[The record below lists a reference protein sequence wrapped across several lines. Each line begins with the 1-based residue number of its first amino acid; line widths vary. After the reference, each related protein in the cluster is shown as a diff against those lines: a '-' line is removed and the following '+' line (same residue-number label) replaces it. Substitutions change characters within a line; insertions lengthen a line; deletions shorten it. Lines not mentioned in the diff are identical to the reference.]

1 MMSDTPSAIRLKNF
15 RINGVATSNVKKGE
29 RSRVLVRAEITSDQP
44 EFHLFM
50 QGITNLVVGKAKD
63 AGVVVQMDRVS
74 AMLVV
79 TREGGI
85 ADLYLHDFPFE
96 MEILAK
102 RNMAKGEMVYQSDIA
117 DVRRLRLSWL
127 ALQPKDGVLCCFKVG
142 WKFALFFDLHPER
155 ILNVDAMERTLGR
168 LYRRLAFQALYDAF
182 ESETGLSK
190 LVAAGW
196 FPFIEIIG
204 GEFEELLK
212 AYGDDVNVEAETAKL
227 LRRFDAPRIDG
238 LAMRWWKGSL
248 LSRRRDILEPALEA
262 FTHRDP
268 VSCLKIIL
276 TEIEGILQD
285 LHIGEQGSGMSTK
298 ELLAFAAN
306 RGVQKASDPNSLL
319 FPQQFL
325 RYMRAYTYARFD
337 PRKAEASVMSRHTV
351 AHGRAM
357 AKAYTMER
365 ALQSILTLDQINFYV

>member
-1 MMSDTPSAIRLKNF
+1 LKNF
-15 RINGVATSNVKKGE
+15 RINGVSTSNVQKGE
-29 RSRVLVRAEITSDQP
+29 RGRVLVRAEITSDQP

-79 TREGGI
+79 THEGGV
-85 ADLYLHDFPFE
+85 ADLYLQDFPFE
-96 MEILAK
+96 IEILAK
-102 RNMAKGEMVYQSDIA
+102 HDVAKGEMVYHSDIT
-117 DVRRLRLSWL
+117 DVRRLRMSWL

-155 ILNVDAMERTLGR
+155 ILDVDAMERSLGR
-168 LYRRLAFQALYDAF
+168 LYRRLTFQALYDAL
-182 ESETGLSK
+182 ESEAGLSK

-196 FPFIEIIG
+196 FPFIETIG

-212 AYGDDVNVEAETAKL
+212 AYRDDFNVEEETAKL
-227 LRRFDAPRIDG
+227 LRRFDARRIDG

-268 VSCLKIIL
+268 VSCIQIIL

-285 LHIGEQGSGMSTK
+285 LHIGEQGSEMSTK

-337 PRKAEASVMSRHTV
+337 PRQAEVSVMSRHSV
-351 AHGRAM
+351 AREKAM
-357 AKAYTMER
+357 AKAYTMGR

>member
-1 MMSDTPSAIRLKNF
+1 MGDIPQAIRLKNF

-63 AGVVVQMDRVS
+63 AGVLVQMDRVS
-74 AMLVV
+74 ALLVV
-79 TREGGI
+79 THEGGI
-85 ADLYLHDFPFE
+85 ADLYLQDFPFE
-96 MEILAK
+96 IEITK
-102 RNMAKGEMVYQSDIA
+102 RNLAKGEMIYHSDIA
-117 DVRRLRLSWL
+117 DVRRLRMSWL
-127 ALQPKDGVLCCFKVG
+127 TLQPKDGVLCCFKVG

-155 ILNVDAMERTLGR
+155 ILDVDAMERSLGR
-168 LYRRLAFQALYDAF
+168 LYRRLRFQALYDAF
-182 ESETGLSK
+182 ESEAGLSK
-190 LVAAGW
+190 LIAAGW
-196 FPFIEIIG
+196 FPFIETIG

-212 AYGDDVNVEAETAKL
+212 AYRDDFNVEEETEKL
-227 LRRFDAPRIDG
+227 VRRFDAPRIDRI
-238 LAMRWWKGSL
+238 ATRWSEGSL
-248 LSRRRDILEPALEA
+248 LSRRKDILEPALEA
-262 FTHRDP
+262 FKRGDP
-268 VSCLKIIL
+268 VSCVKIIL

-285 LHIGEQGSGMSTK
+285 LHIGEQGSGLSTK

-306 RGVQKASDPNSLL
+306 RGAQKASDPNSLL

-325 RYMRAYTYARFD
+325 RYMRGYTYARVD
-337 PRKAEASVMSRHTV
+337 PRKA
-351 AHGRAM
+351 

>member
-1 MMSDTPSAIRLKNF
+1 MGDIPQAVRLKNF

-29 RSRVLVRAEITSDQP
+29 RSQVLVRGEITSDQP

-63 AGVVVQMDRVS
+63 AGVLVQMDRVS
-74 AMLVV
+74 ALLVV
-79 TREGGI
+79 THEGGI
-85 ADLYLHDFPFE
+85 ADLYLQDFPFE
-96 MEILAK
+96 IEILAQRK
-102 RNMAKGEMVYQSDIA
+102 LAKGETIYHSDIA
-117 DVRRLRLSWL
+117 DVRRLRMSWL

-155 ILNVDAMERTLGR
+155 ILDVDAMERSLGR
-168 LYRRLAFQALYDAF
+168 LYRRLTFQALYDAF
-182 ESETGLSK
+182 ESEAGLSR
-190 LVAAGW
+190 LIAAGW
-196 FPFIEIIG
+196 FPFIETIG

-212 AYGDDVNVEAETAKL
+212 AYRDDFNVEEETEKL
-227 LRRFDAPRIDG
+227 VRRFDAPRIDRI
-238 LAMRWWKGSL
+238 ATRWSEGSL
-248 LSRRRDILEPALEA
+248 LSRRKDILEPALEA
-262 FTHRDP
+262 FKRGDP
-268 VSCLKIIL
+268 VSCVQIII

-285 LHIGEQGSGMSTK
+285 LHIGEQGSGLSTK

-306 RGVQKASDPNSLL
+306 RGAQKASDPNSLL
-319 FPQQFL
+319 LPQQFL
-325 RYMRAYTYARFD
+325 RYMRGYTYARVD
-337 PRKAEASVMSRHTV
+337 PGKAEASVMSRHSV